1 VIVTSHTAEWL
12 YDKLCVHSKT
22 EAVAVAFRSGLVD
35 LAS

>member
-1 VIVTSHTAEWL
+1 VIVTSHTAERL